1 MNSYDNIISTYIT
14 YVNNYFKIKE
24 KSFELFYRSASEK
37 KTFPYGVVRNINE
50 NNSRSGHQLRF
61 DVFIWG
67 DDSTKIDDI
76 EESTKELASI
86 SDSLLLKDV
95 SATVYIDAIRDA
107 DDPEYRLVKKLINIT
122 VNYF

>member
-67 DDSTKIDDI
+67 DDSTKIHD
-76 EESTKELASI
+76 TKELASI